1 MALAKGQSLASL
13 RKDKELSEPV
23 AAPGGIEAPGAS
35 AVSGGRVSVMVLAWF
50 WFGDACLGRDANSFF
65 SLRLLN

>member
-23 AAPGGIEAPGAS
+23 PAPGGSAEAPN
-35 AVSGGRVSVMVLAWF
+35 AVSLGGGDLAWT
-50 WFGDACLGRDANSFF
+50 G
-65 SLRLLN
+65 